1 MPILDI
7 SQYHQGSKRH
17 QFYLDSCKQFNDIK
31 VHALGEYPRELISE
45 RRPGESDTIKKYR
58 EKIYVAKTQATVSK
72 IFNSLQKIRKSTDYV
87 VRFDET
93 AVPPI
98 ITGEEKPSYY
108 IGKEFP
114 KYSSLDNWFWSVC
127 FNQYLM
133 DANAF
138 IMVVPTNTMK
148 MDNEYY
154 KPYPML
160 FNSPQVLD
168 YQEDQYAVF
177 KSIEES
183 QYRSG
188 SRTYKGA
195 VYYSVDPISIVKY
208 EQINAKGD
216 FSAVEFFHNLGYLP
230 IVRTNGIIL
239 RDGLG
244 DSLYSSRIHSIIP
257 SLNEAAR
264 EWSDLQAEVV
274 QHIHSTMW
282 AINGKECRSCHGT
295 GVTPKAGQSPVQC
308 DECNG
313 KGFYPFNPYEHI
325 TIKPPVLGE
334 AMPPTPP
341 AGYLT
346 KPIDIAK
353 LQDQR
358 VNDHIYHALS
368 SINMEFLAAV
378 PVSQS
383 GVAKEIDR
391 AELNNFVYSIA
402 EDCVRIIDEI
412 SEIIVDYR
420 YGGIV
425 TDYEERERL
434 RPMIAVPEK
443 YDMVPES
450 YLVDEI
456 AKLRQSKVNPLI
468 INAAELEYASKKFN
482 ADRKIKERL
491 EDIYQLDPLAGM
503 SADEILA
510 AVSMGAV
517 SKTAFVIHSNIKE
530 FIDILHDADPQ
541 FYQMPYG
548 VKRDAMYQMAELW
561 VSEQKAPTVADV
573 STMVNQPDVT
583 PTNSNDISQN

>member
-7 SQYHQGSKRH
+7 SQYHQGNKRH
-17 QFYLDSCKQFNDIK
+17 QFYPESCKQFNDIK

-45 RRPGESDTIKKYR
+45 RRPGESDTIKRYR
-58 EKIYVAKTQATVSK
+58 ERIYVAKTQATVSK

-87 VRFDET
+87 IRFDET
-93 AVPPI
+93 AVPAMV
-98 ITGEEKPSYY
+98 TGEERPSYY
-108 IGKEFP
+108 IGNDFP
-114 KYSSLDNWFWSVC
+114 KYGSLDNWFWSVC

-168 YQEDQYAVF
+168 YQEGQYAVF
-177 KSIEES
+177 KSIEVS
-183 QYRSG
+183 SYRSG
-188 SRTYKGA
+188 NRNYSGS

-216 FSAVEFFHNLGYLP
+216 FQAIEFNHNLGYLP
-230 IVRTNGIIL
+230 IVRTNGVIL

-244 DSLYSSRIHSIIP
+244 DTLYSSRIHSIVP

-282 AINGKECRSCHGT
+282 AINGKECRTCHGT
-295 GVTPKAGQSPVQC
+295 GVIPKAGTSPIQC

-325 TIKPPVLGE
+325 TIKPPTMGE

-383 GVAKEIDR
+383 GTAKEIDR
-391 AELNNFVYSIA
+391 AELNNFVYSVA

-425 TDYEERERL
+425 MNYEERERL
-434 RPMIAVPEK
+434 LPMIAVPEK
-443 YDMVPES
+443 YDMIPES

-456 AKLRQSKVNPLI
+456 SKLRQSKVNPLI

-482 ADRKIKERL
+482 TDRRIKERL

-503 SADEILA
+503 SPDEILA
-510 AVSMGAV
+510 AVSMGV
-517 SKTAFVIHSNIKE
+517 ISKMAFIIHSNIKE
-530 FIDILHDADPQ
+530 FIDILHDNTVGFFQLP
-541 FYQMPYG
+541 YQT
-548 VKRDAMYQMAELW
+548 KRDAIYQMANDW
-561 VSEQKAPTVADV
+561 MNQNKALTVADV
-573 STMVNQPDVT
+573 SSMVNQPDVT
-583 PTNSNDISQN
+583 PTDTNNPI